1 MHRRVD
7 YYCRIDASAFAGVL
21 LVLLLMF
28 EFLMPASDSDFRQ
41 VVELTRSNHPVDMA
55 GALREDALQVS
66 ISESGDVYFR
76 NVKIPPDELA
86 SKIRDGLRD
95 GAEEKVY
102 VIADAR
108 THYVD
113 IRPVLTEI
121 SLAGVEQ
128 IGIITR

>member
-28 EFLMPASDSDFRQ
+28 EFLTPASDSDFGQ
-41 VVELTRSNHPVDMA
+41 TVELARSNHSIPMSN
-55 GALREDALQVS
+55 ALREDSLHVS
-66 ISESGDVYFR
+66 ITASGGVYFR
-76 NVKIPPDELA
+76 NVKIPPNELA

-102 VIADAR
+102 VIADAG

-121 SLAGVEQ
+121 SLAGLEQ